1 MWFLDIEILNCHRF
15 VFAQVVDRDVQWGEP
30 AGAQLGGRVLVV
42 LCVTLQNLACFFTLN
57 KGLPPG
63 VAPPSSP
70 PPPEDLVVFNGQLG
84 VLAIKLAGRGR
95 DVGRDSGI
103 KEVGT
108 HFKHSP
114 LFGVFVAPLIE
125 NGYPWR
131 LRCPPL

>member
-1 MWFLDIEILNCHRF
+1 M
-15 VFAQVVDRDVQWGEP
+15 RDTAESCLLFHPEQGLAPWG
-30 AGAQLGGRVLVV
+30 G
-42 LCVTLQNLACFFTLN
+42 
-57 KGLPPG
+57 
-63 VAPPSSP
+63 SSLKP
-70 PPPEDLVVFNGQLG
+70 PPPPPPPPLPTEDLVVFNGQLG